1 MFRRLRSVF
10 RVLKSR
16 SEFEDG
22 MAEELRFHIEQYAE
36 HLIRSGWSHEEAYRR
51 ARVEMGGLN
60 SVKDDCREA
69 RGLQPFDE
77 IGRELRYAARLLRK
91 TPAFTVT
98 ALLTLAL
105 CLGANLTIFAVIDAI
120 LVRPLPFPE
129 AARLVTIFNTY
140 PKAGVERDGSSITNY
155 YERRGAI
162 PAFSSLSIY
171 GFGTAIAGAPGSL
184 STRTTVSKQ
193 PVRSTARNQITWI
206 SSDFFKTVAVGPAI
220 GRGFTDAE
228 MADQTD
234 RVVILSDEYWRQY
247 FNADPHIIG
256 QTVWVNSIP
265 TTIVGVLPPGFHFL
279 SSKSQLYLPL
289 SSRPEQR
296 LPRERHSGGN
306 VIQMIARLQPGATLA
321 QAQSQ
326 IDAQNTSLERDDPQ
340 AKMMADAG
348 FRSLV
353 VSLHADQVA
362 AIRPILL
369 LLQAGVFTLLL
380 IGLVNLVNLLLVRAS
395 SRLKEVAV
403 RQALGASAS
412 RVFAEALV
420 ETILLAFLGGLLS
433 LAVAAG
439 GIRLVTALGAD
450 RLPLGG
456 YITFDAR
463 MAVMALAGAI
473 VLGFILS
480 LPMAW
485 FNLRPRL
492 GEALQS
498 ESRSGTAGRAALI
511 LRHFFVTAQIA
522 LGFVLLAGAGL
533 LGLSLKR
540 AMDVSSGFRPDD
552 TITGQISLVG
562 NRYPSASAGLAFA
575 GRLLDEIRRQP
586 GVSAVGLATNI
597 PFSGKNG
604 KSAAVVEGH
613 VLRPGES
620 PRGYYSDGVF
630 GDYFQAMG
638 FSIRAGR
645 FLTSEDSD
653 RGART
658 CVVDENFARYN
669 WPNANPLGQRAF
681 QGSQPGNG
689 AEAFTVVGV
698 VGSIKQAGLTDDTA
712 QGAIYYPYIYRSD
725 ANIFV
730 VVRGGVRPESL
741 KAVLQQAVRQTDP
754 DLAVNEIQSMN
765 DRISASLID
774 RRAPALLSGIFSAIA
789 LLLIT
794 VGTYGVLSYAVAQR
808 RREIAIRMAL
818 GARPEKIQWYFFSLA
833 LRLLAGGI
841 AVGLCGAWATGRAM
855 QAVLFHVAGHNPL
868 ILAAST
874 SMITVVALA
883 ACLLPARRAAS
894 ISPLKALADQ

>member
-1 MFRRLRSVF
+1 MLRRLRSVF
-10 RVLKSR
+10 GVLRSR
-16 SEFEDG
+16 SGFEDG
-22 MAEELRFHIEQYAE
+22 MAEELHSHIEHCAQD
-36 HLIRSGWSHEEAYRR
+36 LIRSGLSREEAYRR
-51 ARVEMGGLN
+51 ARVDMGGLN
-60 SVKDDCREA
+60 SIKDDCREA

-77 IGRELRYAARLLRK
+77 LARNLRYAARLLRK

-129 AARLVTIFNTY
+129 ADRLLSIFNTY

-162 PAFSSLSIY
+162 PAFNSLSIY
-171 GFGTAIAGAPGSL
+171 SFGTAIAGAPGS
-184 STRTTVSKQ
+184 TV
-193 PVRSTARNQITWI
+193 RDQITRI
-206 SSDFFKTVAVGPAI
+206 SPDFFTTLDVGPAI

-228 MADQTD
+228 MTNQAD
-234 RVVILSDEYWRQY
+234 RVVVLTDEYWRQH
-247 FNADPHIIG
+247 FNANPQAIG
-256 QTVWVNSIP
+256 RTVWVDSIP
-265 TTIVGVLPPGFHFL
+265 RTVIGVLPRNFHFL

-289 SSRPEQR
+289 SSSHEQR
-296 LPRERHSGGN
+296 LPQERHSGGN
-306 VIQMIARLQPGATLA
+306 VIQMIARLQPGATLS

-326 IDAQNTSLERDDPQ
+326 IDAQNAALERDDPQ
-340 AKMMADAG
+340 AKMMAQAG

-353 VSLHADQVA
+353 ISLHADQVA

-395 SRLKEVAV
+395 GRLKEVAV

-412 RVFAEALV
+412 HIVAEALV
-420 ETILLAFLGGLLS
+420 ETILLTFLGGLLS

-439 GIRLVTALGAD
+439 GIRLVNALGAD

-456 YITFDAR
+456 YIAFDAR
-463 MAVMALAGAI
+463 LAVIAVAAVV
-473 VLGFILS
+473 VLGLILAM
-480 LPMAW
+480 PIAW
-485 FNLRPRL
+485 FNLRPHL
-492 GEALQS
+492 AEALQS
-498 ESRSGTAGRAALI
+498 ESRGGTAGRATLV
-511 LRHFFVTAQIA
+511 LRHSFVTAQIA

-540 AMDVSSGFRPDD
+540 AMDVSPGFRPDH
-552 TITGQISLVG
+552 TIAGQISLVG
-562 NRYPSASAGLAFA
+562 DRYPSPSAGLVLT
-575 GRLLDEIRRQP
+575 GRLLDKLRQQP
-586 GVSAVGLATNI
+586 GVSAAGFATNI

-604 KSAAVVEGH
+604 KSAAVAEGH

-620 PRGYYSDGVF
+620 ARGSYSYGVF

-638 FSIRAGR
+638 FSLRAGR
-645 FLTSEDSD
+645 FLTSDDSG
-653 RGART
+653 RNART
-658 CVVDENFARYN
+658 CVVDESFARYN
-669 WPNANPLGQRAF
+669 WPNANPLGQRIF
-681 QGSQPGNG
+681 QGIEPGNS

-712 QGAIYYPYIYRSD
+712 QGAVYYPYVYRSD
-725 ANIFV
+725 FNIFV
-730 VVRGGVRPESL
+730 VVRGNVKPELL
-741 KAVLQQAVRQTDP
+741 KALLQRAVRQVDP

-789 LLLIT
+789 LLLIM
-794 VGTYGVLSYAVAQR
+794 VGTYGVLSYAVVQR

-818 GARPEKIQWYFFSLA
+818 GARPETIQRHFFSLA
-833 LRLLAGGI
+833 LRLLAAGV

-855 QAVLFHVAGHNPL
+855 QAVLFHVAAHNPA
-868 ILAAST
+868 ILAASS
-874 SMITVVALA
+874 SMVAVVALA
-883 ACLLPARRAAS
+883 ACLLPARRAAH
-894 ISPLKALADQ
+894 ISPLTALADQ